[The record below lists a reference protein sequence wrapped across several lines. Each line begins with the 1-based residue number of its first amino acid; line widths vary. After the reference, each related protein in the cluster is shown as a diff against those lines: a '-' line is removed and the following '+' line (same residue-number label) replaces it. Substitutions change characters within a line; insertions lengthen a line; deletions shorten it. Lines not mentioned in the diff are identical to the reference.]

1 MSRVVPP
8 AIPAGLEGLLGR
20 FIEEMQGD
28 LARLLALAES
38 GDDGLAEHLHAMR
51 GKCAM
56 FGEDILFAELSAI
69 EAGGRP
75 DSLQLAAIS
84 ARVAELASLR
94 DTPGS

>member
-20 FIEEMQGD
+20 FIAEMEAD
-28 LARLLALAES
+28 LATLQSMVES
-38 GDDGLAEHLHAMR
+38 GDDGLPEHLHAMR

-69 EAGGRP
+69 DVGGRP
-75 DSLQLAAIS
+75 SPERLAVIA
-84 ARVAELASLR
+84 ARVADLASL
-94 DTPGS
+94 DISPDA